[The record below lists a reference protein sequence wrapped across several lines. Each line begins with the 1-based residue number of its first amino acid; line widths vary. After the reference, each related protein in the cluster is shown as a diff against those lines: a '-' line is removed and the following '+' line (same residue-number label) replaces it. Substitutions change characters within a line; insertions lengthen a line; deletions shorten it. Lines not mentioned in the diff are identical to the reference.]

1 MGRSSPCLLI
11 IPLALLVLSSDLLA
25 RFELSADI
33 GKRWMDT
40 KNQPYLSIDSFI
52 GSVNVDYLINEQF
65 SLYSGPS
72 FVVDHYESRDDC
84 KVRNCLSGDQFK
96 LGLDTG
102 LNWEFPSVSF
112 FFQVRWLLFS
122 RGRER
127 SWGRTNAAY
136 FIRGVDVFEDGVEN
150 GELRFQTRGFDLG
163 SGVNIPLSES
173 VSCALSFEVAMEES
187 RVVEGLKEVE
197 NSRGYFLR
205 KSASLKSDWR
215 NFKSSGLYVG
225 LQYKF

>member
-1 MGRSSPCLLI
+1 MGRSAPYLLV
-11 IPLALLVLSSDLLA
+11 IPLAILMFSSELLA
-25 RFELSADI
+25 RFELSANV

-52 GSVNVDYLINEQF
+52 GSADVDYPINEQF

-72 FVVDHYESRDDC
+72 LVVDHYESKDDC
-84 KVRNCLSGDQFK
+84 GVRNCLSGGQFK

-102 LNWEFPSVSF
+102 MHWEFPSVSL
-112 FFQVRWLLFS
+112 FFQVRWLLFA

-150 GELRFQTRGFDLG
+150 GEILFHTRGFDLG

-187 RVVEGLKEVE
+187 RVVEGLKEIE
-197 NSRGYFLR
+197 NSRGYFMR
-205 KSASLKSDWR
+205 KSESLKSDWR
-215 NFKSSGLYVG
+215 NFKSSGLYIG